1 VGPDCQFEVL
11 TPMAIWWH
19 DEVTKMVKVV
29 EGQVI
34 SVGEAETNGMV

>member
-1 VGPDCQFEVL
+1 MV
-11 TPMAIWWH
+11 H

-34 SVGEAETNGMV
+34 SVGEAETNGMVE